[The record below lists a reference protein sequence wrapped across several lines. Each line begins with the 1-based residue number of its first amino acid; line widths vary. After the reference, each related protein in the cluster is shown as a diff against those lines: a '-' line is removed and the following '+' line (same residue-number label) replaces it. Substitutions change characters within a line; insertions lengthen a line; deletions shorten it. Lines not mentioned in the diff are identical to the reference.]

1 MYHKI
6 MFHVKHTTPKSCSQ
20 SVKHWKYRKCET
32 LFLKEILNN
41 QVLDVVVAGK

>member
-1 MYHKI
+1 MVDPDLCEWNGSHNRYTY
-6 MFHVKHTTPKSCSQ
+6 V
-20 SVKHWKYRKCET
+20 YET

>member
-1 MYHKI
+1 MMHHHYI
-6 MFHVKHTTPKSCSQ
+6 MQ
-20 SVKHWKYRKCET
+20 MLEYRKCET